1 MRITFGNAW
10 CCSRSAVPLLTHSA
24 VIYVFDG
31 AGTARLLIP
40 SLGSAHPDI
49 EGTAADLRRIVD
61 ETSPNRTAETG

>member
-1 MRITFGNAW
+1 
-10 CCSRSAVPLLTHSA
+10 VPLLTHSA